1 VGPAERRAVATLA
14 FIHGLVHGNVL
25 AIPVFLAFAWRGEFG
40 LDPVAAGALASVA
53 YVAFGASSVP
63 FGRLADRGDPRTL
76 LALCVAGIA
85 ASMTAI
91 ALSRTLSLLALS
103 LAALGVASGIYHP
116 TGLAY
121 ISRHVREQGRGM
133 GWHGMGGSL
142 GVATGPAV
150 VGALIALQV
159 PWRTAAAAMAVPAI
173 LAFVLLAAHR
183 PPPSGDASSPA
194 GIRTALRALRTRRF
208 AAMLLVYMF
217 AGVAYWGS
225 LTFLP
230 ALVGAGSYAFLLAL
244 GAVGQIVSGNLAD
257 RPRPHRTLAAMSAV
271 AAGVLATLAT
281 GIPAVVAAGAWVF
294 GFLLFSLEPL
304 QNTLVTAAV
313 PPEDRG
319 LAFGM
324 TFLSVFGLG
333 SIGAVL
339 AGVLLAAGRTSLL
352 FLLLAGS
359 LALSGLSA
367 LGSRNG
373 QRTGDRG

>member
-1 VGPAERRAVATLA
+1 MGPEERRAVATLA

-25 AIPVFLAFAWRGEFG
+25 AIPVFLAFAWRVEFG
-40 LDPVAAGALASVA
+40 LDPVGAGALAAVA

-63 FGRLADRGDPRTL
+63 FGRLADRGDPRVL

-85 ASMTAI
+85 ASMAAV
-91 ALSRTLSLLALS
+91 ALSRTLPLLVGS
-103 LAALGVASGIYHP
+103 LAALGIASGIYHP

-159 PWRTAAAAMAVPAI
+159 PWRYAAGAMAVPAI
-173 LAFVLLAAHR
+173 LAFFLLASQR
-183 PPPSGDASSPA
+183 PPPSGAPRA
-194 GIRTALRALRTRRF
+194 PGGIGDALRGLGTRRF

-230 ALVGAGSYAFLLAL
+230 ELVGAGSYAFLLAL
-244 GAVGQIVSGNLAD
+244 GAVGQVVSGHLAD
-257 RPRPHRTLAAMSAV
+257 RPRPHRTLAAMSAI

-281 GIPAVVAAGAWVF
+281 GIPAIVAAGAWVF

-313 PPEDRG
+313 PPGDRG

-339 AGVLLAAGRTSLL
+339 AGVLLATGRTAVL
-352 FLLLAGS
+352 FLLLAAS
-359 LALSGLSA
+359 LVVSGLFA
-367 LGSRNG
+367 LKSRESG
-373 QRTGDRG
+373 RTAGRG